1 MKKLLPFLLLLALAN
16 CSLLKKEPT
25 FLFVQSAKTATYD
38 GKVLK
43 LNNFTKNVV
52 LFSNR
57 PQRITAEMSNADFAK
72 MWNNNKQKN
81 SFKKDPPNSAISYI
95 DEKGNL
101 KSAIVENSDLKVTKN
116 SLHYNVKV
124 LSGKLSKNM
133 KDVTLFID
141 NESCHTMESGI
152 TVVLYCGGRPSIIS
166 GPSNNIF
173 NP

>member
-1 MKKLLPFLLLLALAN
+1 MKKLSSFFLLLALAN
-16 CSLLKKEPT
+16 CSLFKNGPT
-25 FLFVQSAKTATYD
+25 FLFVQNAKTASYD

-43 LNNFTKNVV
+43 LNNVTKNVV

-57 PQRITAEMSNADFAK
+57 PQRITAKMSNDNFVK

-101 KSAIVENSDLKVTKN
+101 KSAIVENSDLKIVKN
-116 SLHYNVKV
+116 SIRYNVKV

-141 NESCHTMESGI
+141 DQAGCPASQIVMHNDTYVCPDQI
-152 TVVLYCGGRPSIIS
+152 NDPDIA
-166 GPSNNIF
+166 P
-173 NP
+173 